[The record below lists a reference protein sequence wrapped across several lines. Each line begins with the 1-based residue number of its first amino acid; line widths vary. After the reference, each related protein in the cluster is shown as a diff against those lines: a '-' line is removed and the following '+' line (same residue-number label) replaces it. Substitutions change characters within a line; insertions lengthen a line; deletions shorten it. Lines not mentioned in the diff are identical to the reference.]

1 MLNES
6 AVKAL
11 GWTPEEAIGK
21 TVTKGREGK
30 VKAVVKDFHFR
41 SFHESIG
48 PLAIFLDKRLV
59 GSMFVK
65 IGGNTPAVITAL
77 EKAWKE
83 RLPHRPFEYSFLDE
97 EYAALY
103 KTEQRTASVFTTFSG
118 LAILLACLGLFAL
131 TAYAMVQRT
140 KEIGIRKI
148 LGATITNILA
158 LVSKDFLKLIVIAI
172 IIAIPIAWLVMS
184 RWLENFVY
192 KTDIHW
198 WVFALA
204 GIITLLIALF
214 TISLQAIK
222 TASANPVKSLRT
234 E

>member
-1 MLNES
+1 
-6 AVKAL
+6 
-11 GWTPEEAIGK
+11 
-21 TVTKGREGK
+21 
-30 VKAVVKDFHFR
+30 
-41 SFHESIG
+41 
-48 PLAIFLDKRLV
+48 
-59 GSMFVK
+59 
-65 IGGNTPAVITAL
+65 
-77 EKAWKE
+77 
-83 RLPHRPFEYSFLDE
+83 
-97 EYAALY
+97 
-103 KTEQRTASVFTTFSG
+103 
-118 LAILLACLGLFAL
+118 
-131 TAYAMVQRT
+131 
-140 KEIGIRKI
+140 